1 MVDIIELKTD
11 RLKMRQWRKEDWP
24 LFAEINSDPVVM
36 AYFPKT
42 LSESES
48 NEMADKIY
56 LLISECGW
64 GFWALEEL
72 AALLNTSDVICR
84 NI

>member
-24 LFAEINSDPVVM
+24 LFSEINSDPVVM
-36 AYFPKT
+36 EYFPKT

-48 NEMADKIY
+48 NEMADKI
-56 LLISECGW
+56 
-64 GFWALEEL
+64 
-72 AALLNTSDVICR
+72 
-84 NI
+84 